1 MPISI
6 PIYERKENIVPGAS
20 NVLMPTETPADIRAT
35 QNLAATGMNVGNQ
48 ITQAAQNMQ
57 ERKNSDALIR
67 LKLQHLSQI
76 RDMNIKFTDTLS
88 KGGDPYG
95 ADQEWD
101 FAVGK
106 LTEETMKNVDPA
118 ISAKAD
124 LEIAEI
130 NSQYKNH
137 AALVQSEAQ
146 QKYDQQS
153 KEQVVMEYGKEA
165 AVYVDSPELVDSAIN
180 SAIVDLTKF
189 YPNKQLPKTVETKAV
204 AHMAS
209 TAFQAAIATENIES
223 AKYILAK
230 YGPEFKA
237 TSIFDE
243 LHNRLEGA
251 EKDVNE
257 NSAYNEALV
266 IGAKGGYTD
275 YSKAGAW
282 LFSAEARE
290 KYKLT
295 PTQVSAI
302 NRSLGDA
309 QQAEQG
315 TIMNGLYAKA
325 AAGQTN
331 GAIRDISAYMKNPR
345 GMDAQ
350 QFLSL
355 KMSLEAG
362 ERAKVSAARQDNLMD
377 EQYKATISTNIALGI
392 YKDQNEV
399 RNAVLSAG
407 LRKPAGYM
415 ETAVKQFG
423 EYEKQSGQVNNFKE
437 GEEYIDLKIRQ
448 SIKASPSSGP
458 KLLTKKVEVLNE
470 VHERLKREKIPITD
484 PRAAKYMKE
493 AWDEH
498 TKTWI
503 NQAWDKIN
511 PWGKPST
518 AQEPVVSNVP
528 LPGKVIVK
536 TATDPTNGD
545 IVILYT
551 DGTKSIKPNPR
562 RKR

>member
-1 MPISI
+1 MPIPI
-6 PIYERKENIVPGAS
+6 PIYERKENISPGAS
-20 NVLMPTETPADIRAT
+20 NVLMPIETPADIRAT

-48 ITQAAQNMQ
+48 ITQAAQSMQ
-57 ERKNSDALIR
+57 ERKNNDALIR

-76 RDMNIKFTDTLS
+76 RDMNIKFTNTLS

-106 LTEETMKNVDPA
+106 LTEETMKNIDPA
-118 ISAKAD
+118 ISAKAE

-153 KEQVVMEYGKEA
+153 KEQLVMEYGKEA
-165 AVYVDSPELVDSAIN
+165 AVYVDSPALVDDAIN
-180 SAIVDLTKF
+180 KAVIDLTKF
-189 YPNKQLPKTVETKAV
+189 YPNKQLPEIVKTKAI

-209 TAFQAAIATENIES
+209 TAFQAAIATENVES

-237 TSIFDE
+237 TGIFDE
-243 LHNRLEGA
+243 LHSRLEGA

-257 NSAYNEALV
+257 NSAYNEALA
-266 IGAKGGYTD
+266 IGSAKGGYVD

-302 NRSLGDA
+302 NKSLGDA

-325 AAGQTN
+325 AAGQINAT
-331 GAIRDISAYMKNPR
+331 IRDISSLMKNPR

-362 ERAKVSAARQDNLMD
+362 ERAKISAARQDNLMD

-423 EYEKQSGQVNNFKE
+423 EYEKQYGSVNNFKE
-437 GEEYIDLKIRQ
+437 GEEYINARIAQAPK
-448 SIKASPSSGP
+448 SIKSEYAA
-458 KLLTKKVEVLNE
+458 KKIEIMNE
-470 VHERLKREKIPITD
+470 VNERLKREKIPITD

-498 TKTWI
+498 TKTWFNKAI
-503 NQAWDKIN
+503 GAIN
-511 PWGKPST
+511 PWSKPST
-518 AQEPVVSNVP
+518 AKEPVVESST
-528 LPGKVIVK
+528 GKQIVK
-536 TATDPTNGD
+536 TGTNLNGD
-545 IVILYT
+545 IVIMYS
-551 DGTKSIKPNPR
+551 DGTTSIKPNPR

>member
-1 MPISI
+1 MPIPI
-6 PIYERKENIVPGAS
+6 PIYERKEQIIPGAS
-20 NVLMPTETPADIRAT
+20 NVLMPTETPADIRAM
-35 QNLAATGMNVGNQ
+35 QNLGAVGMNVGNQ
-48 ITQAAQNMQ
+48 ITKAAQNMQ
-57 ERKNSDALIR
+57 ERKNADDLIR
-67 LKLQHLSQI
+67 LKIKHLSQI
-76 RDMNIKFTDTLS
+76 REMSIKFQEAMS

-106 LTEETMKNVDPA
+106 LTEETMKDINPSIA
-118 ISAKAD
+118 SKAD
-124 LEIAEI
+124 LEIQEI

-137 AALVQSEAQ
+137 TALIQAEAQ
-146 QKYDQQS
+146 IKYDQQS
-153 KEQVVMEYGKEA
+153 KEQLVMEYGKEA
-165 AVYVDSPELVDSAIN
+165 AVYVDSPALVDDAIN
-180 SAIVDLTKF
+180 KAVVDLTKF
-189 YPNKQLPKTVETKAV
+189 YPNKQLPEIVKTKAI

-237 TSIFDE
+237 TGIFDE

-257 NSAYNEALV
+257 NAAYNEALV
-266 IGAKGGYTD
+266 VGTKNGYTD

-309 QQAEQG
+309 QAAEQG
-315 TIMNGLYAKA
+315 TIMNNLYAKA
-325 AAGQTN
+325 ASGKVNST
-331 GAIRDISAYMKNPR
+331 IRDISALMKNPR

-377 EQYKATISTNIALGI
+377 EQYKATISTNISLGI
-392 YKDQNEV
+392 YKDENEV

-415 ETAVKQFG
+415 ETAVGQFRDFQKQYG
-423 EYEKQSGQVNNFKE
+423 AVNNFKE
-437 GEEYIDLKIRQ
+437 GEEYIDTKIRQ
-448 SIKASPSSGP
+448 APKAMRGEYA
-458 KLLTKKVEVLNE
+458 TKKTEILNE
-470 VHERLKREKIPITD
+470 VNKRLIAEKIPITD
-484 PRAAKYMKE
+484 PRAQKYLKE

-498 TKTWI
+498 TKTWMGKM
-503 NQAWDKIN
+503 WDSVN
-511 PWGKPST
+511 PFGKPST
-518 AQEPVVSNVP
+518 AKESVVEPSI
-528 LPGKVIVK
+528 GKQIVK
-536 TATDPTNGD
+536 TGTNANGD
-545 IVILYT
+545 IVIMYS
-551 DGTKSIKPNPR
+551 DGTISIKPNPR